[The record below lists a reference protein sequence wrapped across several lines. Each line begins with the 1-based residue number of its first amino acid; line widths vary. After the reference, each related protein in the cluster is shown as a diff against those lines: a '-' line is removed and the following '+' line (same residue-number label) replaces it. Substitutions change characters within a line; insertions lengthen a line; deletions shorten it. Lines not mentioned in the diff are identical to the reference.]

1 MDFNEKNCDSIFL
14 SRFKIQYLYLFINK
28 KKEMYFK
35 RIKKKKEEK
44 NLYVQSESSYHCEQ
58 WVKCHTT
65 TGDDY

>member
-1 MDFNEKNCDSIFL
+1 MDFNEKNYDSIFL

-44 NLYVQSESSYHCEQ
+44 TYTFKANRVIT
-58 WVKCHTT
+58 V
-65 TGDDY
+65 G